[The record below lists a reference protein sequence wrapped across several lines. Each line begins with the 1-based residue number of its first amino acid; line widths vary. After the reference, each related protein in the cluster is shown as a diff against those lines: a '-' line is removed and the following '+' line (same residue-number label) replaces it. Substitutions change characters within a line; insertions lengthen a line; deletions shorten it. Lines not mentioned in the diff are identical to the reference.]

1 MDIDLLSKMVKEI
14 ILDHDEVTLPGVGTF
29 VAELV
34 PASFT
39 DKGYIIN
46 PPYRRLYFV
55 QSKDGQ
61 DEAIANLYA
70 SSNGVS
76 FQDAEAIVNKF
87 LSEMKSILE
96 EKKFII
102 FPGLGRLRATKENN
116 FFFVADEDLDIFPSG
131 FGLEP
136 VSLRTHE
143 ESREEVSAA
152 IRGISDIIEAKA
164 ASPRDVAGDDSD
176 AEQAREAP
184 AEVVSEAPA
193 EKVSEAPA
201 EEASEAPAEAVSEAP
216 AEEVSEAPAEKVS
229 EAPAE
234 ADTEPVA
241 ETAAEQ
247 AQEAPAEQVAVA
259 PVAPSESA
267 PVAKVSNE
275 ATAPGADTSSVINT
289 TPAADSTHTVS
300 EISVSQEDTESEPKP
315 AKNMTGIWKALIWIA
330 AILLF
335 LLLTWILLG
344 HLAPDFID
352 RFLFNEDELEIINN
366 TVIS

>member
-76 FQDAEAIVNKF
+76 FQDAKAIVNEF

-164 ASPRDVAGDDSD
+164 ASPRDVAGDDS
-176 AEQAREAP
+176 P
-184 AEVVSEAPA
+184 AEEVSEAPA
-193 EKVSEAPA
+193 EEVSEAPA
-201 EEASEAPAEAVSEAP
+201 EEASEAPAEEAHEAP
-216 AEEVSEAPAEKVS
+216 AEE
-229 EAPAE
+229 
-234 ADTEPVA
+234 DTEPVA

-275 ATAPGADTSSVINT
+275 AAAPGADTSSVINT
-289 TPAADSTHTVS
+289 TPAEDSTQTVS

-315 AKNMTGIWKALIWIA
+315 AKNMAGIWKALIWIA
-330 AILLF
+330 AILLI

-366 TVIS
+366 TVTS

>member
-61 DEAIANLYA
+61 DGAIANLYA

-76 FQDAEAIVNKF
+76 FQDAEAIVNEF

-164 ASPRDVAGDDSD
+164 ASPRDVAGDDSP
-176 AEQAREAP
+176 AEQAR
-184 AEVVSEAPA
+184 
-193 EKVSEAPA
+193 
-201 EEASEAPAEAVSEAP
+201 EAP
-216 AEEVSEAPAEKVS
+216 AEEVSEAPAEEVS

-247 AQEAPAEQVAVA
+247 AQEALAEQVAVA

-289 TPAADSTHTVS
+289 TPAADSTHTIS
-300 EISVSQEDTESEPKP
+300 EISVSQEDTGSEPKP
-315 AKNMTGIWKALIWIA
+315 AKNMAGIWKALIWIA

>member
-176 AEQAREAP
+176 AEEA
-184 AEVVSEAPA
+184 
-193 EKVSEAPA
+193 
-201 EEASEAPAEAVSEAP
+201 SEAP
-216 AEEVSEAPAEKVS
+216 AEEVSEAPAEEVS

>member
-76 FQDAEAIVNKF
+76 FQDAEAIVNEF

-176 AEQAREAP
+176 AEEAREAPAEQAREAP
-184 AEVVSEAPA
+184 AEE
-193 EKVSEAPA
+193 
-201 EEASEAPAEAVSEAP
+201 
-216 AEEVSEAPAEKVS
+216 VS

-315 AKNMTGIWKALIWIA
+315 AKNMAGIWKALIWIA

>member
-76 FQDAEAIVNKF
+76 FQDAEAIVNEF

-164 ASPRDVAGDDSD
+164 ASPRDVAGDDS
-176 AEQAREAP
+176 P
-184 AEVVSEAPA
+184 AEAVSEAPA
-193 EKVSEAPA
+193 EEVTEPVAETAAEEVSEAPA
-201 EEASEAPAEAVSEAP
+201 EEASEAPAEA
-216 AEEVSEAPAEKVS
+216 
-229 EAPAE
+229 
-234 ADTEPVA
+234 DTEPVA
-241 ETAAEQ
+241 ETADEQ
-247 AQEAPAEQVAVA
+247 AQEAPAEQVSVA

-275 ATAPGADTSSVINT
+275 AAAPGADTSSVINT
-289 TPAADSTHTVS
+289 TPAEDSTQTVS

-315 AKNMTGIWKALIWIA
+315 AKNMAGIWKALIWIA
-330 AILLF
+330 AILLI

>member
-61 DEAIANLYA
+61 DGAIANLYA

-76 FQDAEAIVNKF
+76 FQDAEAIVNEF

-164 ASPRDVAGDDSD
+164 ASPRDVAGDDSP

-184 AEVVSEAPA
+184 AEE
-193 EKVSEAPA
+193 
-201 EEASEAPAEAVSEAP
+201 VSEAP
-216 AEEVSEAPAEKVS
+216 AEEVSEAPAEEVSEAPAEEVS

-247 AQEAPAEQVAVA
+247 AQEALAEQVAVA

-289 TPAADSTHTVS
+289 TPAADSTHTIS
-300 EISVSQEDTESEPKP
+300 EISVSQEDTGSEPKP
-315 AKNMTGIWKALIWIA
+315 AKNMAGIWKALIWIA

>member
-176 AEQAREAP
+176 AEEA
-184 AEVVSEAPA
+184 
-193 EKVSEAPA
+193 
-201 EEASEAPAEAVSEAP
+201 
-216 AEEVSEAPAEKVS
+216 S

-241 ETAAEQ
+241 GTAAEQ

-300 EISVSQEDTESEPKP
+300 EISVSQEDTGSEPKP
-315 AKNMTGIWKALIWIA
+315 AKNMAGIWKALIWIA

>member
-61 DEAIANLYA
+61 DGAIANLYA

-76 FQDAEAIVNKF
+76 FQDAEAIVNEF

-164 ASPRDVAGDDSD
+164 ASPRDVAGDDSP

-184 AEVVSEAPA
+184 AEE
-193 EKVSEAPA
+193 
-201 EEASEAPAEAVSEAP
+201 
-216 AEEVSEAPAEKVS
+216 VS

-300 EISVSQEDTESEPKP
+300 DISVSQEDTESEPKP
-315 AKNMTGIWKALIWIA
+315 AKNMAGIWKALIWIA

>member
-176 AEQAREAP
+176 AEEASEAP
-184 AEVVSEAPA
+184 AEEVSEAPA
-193 EKVSEAPA
+193 EEVSEAPA
-201 EEASEAPAEAVSEAP
+201 EEASEAPAEA
-216 AEEVSEAPAEKVS
+216 
-229 EAPAE
+229 
-234 ADTEPVA
+234 DTEPVA
-241 ETAAEQ
+241 GTAAEQ

-300 EISVSQEDTESEPKP
+300 EISVSQEDTGSEPKP
-315 AKNMTGIWKALIWIA
+315 AKNMAGIWKALIWIA

>member
-76 FQDAEAIVNKF
+76 FQDAEAIVNEF

-176 AEQAREAP
+176 AEQVR
-184 AEVVSEAPA
+184 
-193 EKVSEAPA
+193 EAPA
-201 EEASEAPAEAVSEAP
+201 EEASEAPAEEVSEAP
-216 AEEVSEAPAEKVS
+216 AEEVSEAPAEQASEAPAEEVS

-300 EISVSQEDTESEPKP
+300 EISVSQEDTGS
-315 AKNMTGIWKALIWIA
+315 
-330 AILLF
+330 ILL
-335 LLLTWILLG
+335 
-344 HLAPDFID
+344 
-352 RFLFNEDELEIINN
+352 
-366 TVIS
+366 

>member
-176 AEQAREAP
+176 AEEASEAP
-184 AEVVSEAPA
+184 AEEVSEAPA
-193 EKVSEAPA
+193 EEVSEAPAEEVSEAPA
-201 EEASEAPAEAVSEAP
+201 EEASEAPAEA
-216 AEEVSEAPAEKVS
+216 
-229 EAPAE
+229 
-234 ADTEPVA
+234 DTEPVA
-241 ETAAEQ
+241 GTAAEQ

-300 EISVSQEDTESEPKP
+300 EISVSQEDTGSEPKP
-315 AKNMTGIWKALIWIA
+315 AKNMAGIWKALIWIA

>member
-61 DEAIANLYA
+61 DGAIANLYA

-76 FQDAEAIVNKF
+76 FQDAEAIVNEF

-164 ASPRDVAGDDSD
+164 ASPRDVAGDDSP

-184 AEVVSEAPA
+184 AEE
-193 EKVSEAPA
+193 
-201 EEASEAPAEAVSEAP
+201 
-216 AEEVSEAPAEKVS
+216 VS

-289 TPAADSTHTVS
+289 TPAADSTHTIS
-300 EISVSQEDTESEPKP
+300 EISVSQEDTGSEPKP
-315 AKNMTGIWKALIWIA
+315 AKNMAGIWKALIWIA

>member
-61 DEAIANLYA
+61 DGAIANLYA

-76 FQDAEAIVNKF
+76 FQDAEAIVNEF

-176 AEQAREAP
+176 AE
-184 AEVVSEAPA
+184 
-193 EKVSEAPA
+193 
-201 EEASEAPAEAVSEAP
+201 EASEAPAEE
-216 AEEVSEAPAEKVS
+216 VS

-300 EISVSQEDTESEPKP
+300 EISVSQEDTGSEPKP
-315 AKNMTGIWKALIWIA
+315 AKNMAGIWKALIWIA